1 MKAFNNKAFLEIS
14 LKNIKEGNLPKESFE
29 NSLIK
34 FINNIHKP
42 LAPCFYKK

>member
-1 MKAFNNKAFLEIS
+1 
-14 LKNIKEGNLPKESFE
+14 LPKESFE